1 MSSAGFDTTTRAH
14 VPVAQPLSLY
24 DPCRHEGQDER
35 DSVSGSDDGNYIHD
49 SAKGDFDPDDYTAL
63 TSQTLNTDG
72 TPKRPMNAFMIFARK
87 RRPQVSAENQAM
99 RTGEI
104 SKILSK
110 EWNNMETA
118 SKIFRSRPAHS
129 QKQFYQEQARL
140 LKDNFNSKYPDYV
153 YRRRPNNTR
162 RKRKPD
168 APGQRPPDTHP
179 SFSEDVGFDD
189 TGDSPTDDSYSSEV
203 MSDIHRARLGH
214 EMYPNDHSK
223 SRHGNIRASSYPY
236 PSFDSRSSS
245 GHENHTMYDTVVSG
259 DHVLQDGSLEQSTH
273 FSYVSAQPHG
283 RAQTQSMLVFPQNFL
298 NNDGNWTPSSNP
310 SSSWL
315 GPEPQSRNFSL
326 SALKTHRS
334 AHSSEDVLSPSPLPL
349 PTLSS
354 PFFPDDSSQQLSP
367 PALMNSISP
376 SSYNPSHIPSP
387 ILVGREFGQHDV
399 SLSSGVPN
407 TGQPYNVERNINGL
421 MYAPGPQRQSGGP
434 RGLPL
439 ISDYPQLQTQP
450 SFSPHLSLGNQ
461 QEYWPK
467 D

>member
-1 MSSAGFDTTTRAH
+1 MNNAPFNTVSRTH
-14 VPVAQPLSLY
+14 VPIPLPSSLY
-24 DPCRHEGQDER
+24 DPGGHEGQDER
-35 DSVSGSDDGNYIHD
+35 DSVSSSDDGNYIYHD
-49 SAKGDFDPDDYTAL
+49 AKGDFDPDEDYTAL

-110 EWNNMETA
+110 EWNNMET
-118 SKIFRSRPAHS
+118 S

-140 LKDNFNSKYPDYV
+140 LKDSFNLKYPDYV

-179 SFSEDVGFDD
+179 SFGEDVAFDD
-189 TGDSPTDDSYSSEV
+189 AGDFPTERDDFHSSEV
-203 MSDIHRARLGH
+203 VSDIHRTRLGH
-214 EMYPNDHSK
+214 DMHLNDHSK
-223 SRHGNIRASSYPY
+223 LRHAINRASPYPY
-236 PSFDSRSSS
+236 PSLDPRSSS
-245 GHENHTMYDTVVSG
+245 GHENHFLYEPVISE
-259 DHVLQDGSLEQSTH
+259 DHVLQDESLEQSPC
-273 FSYVSAQPHG
+273 FSYVSAQSHG
-283 RAQTQSMLVFPQNFL
+283 RAQTQSMLIFPQNSL
-298 NNDGNWTPSSNP
+298 NNNDGNWNPSSTR

-315 GPEPQSRNFSL
+315 GPESQSRNFSL

-334 AHSSEDVLSPSPLPL
+334 AQPPGNAHSSPPLTM

-354 PFFPDDSSQQLSP
+354 PFFPNDPPQQLSP
-367 PALMNSISP
+367 AGLTHSISP
-376 SSYNPSHIPSP
+376 SYNPNHLPSP
-387 ILVGREFGQHDV
+387 ILIGREFGQHDV
-399 SLSSGVPN
+399 SVSSISPN
-407 TGQPYNVERNINGL
+407 TSQLYPNAERNINVNGL

-439 ISDYPQLQTQP
+439 ISDYSQLGLESQP
-450 SFSPHLSLGNQ
+450 PFPPHSNLNSQ
-461 QEYWPK
+461 QGYWPK